1 VQTSHPHRASA
12 RRAQPTIALS
22 IGVLALLC
30 VWTGAALAQAAAGWT
45 QFQGGAARTGA
56 TADGP
61 EPGFRQRWRTPVAP
75 GGPDDRFG
83 LSAPVI
89 ADTVAVVV
97 GPEQVLGID
106 LASGEESFTVA
117 RDLGPS
123 VPAAIAT
130 VDGAIAIV
138 YTEGWGDGPPVA
150 PGADETSTAPTSATP
165 TPSPSSTGAGDDDGA
180 EGHLAAIDI
189 GDQRPLWPPVPL
201 DGVSRTGVTVL
212 DGTAFVGVNDGTVT
226 AVDLARGTVAWQQQL
241 GGQLATPLAATDG
254 LVFVGLQGDRDT
266 QPVII
271 ALDAATGEERW
282 RHEPQAPSA
291 LVSAV
296 SAGDGSI
303 FAVFTGLSE
312 TSVVAID
319 LADGTERWSRRA
331 GGTIDPSAPPVVS
344 DDAVYLTDLAG
355 HTRALDT
362 ATGEDRWDFA
372 SNTLVLRGAPILVG
386 STLLVPAVD
395 GEIDAID
402 VSSGRLVW
410 RRAADD
416 APVRALASSGEFL
429 VAVRGGVRSGIEAY
443 EHDPDVTLLQEASP
457 TTLALGRMLGAMAI
471 ATVPLIAAVVLLG
484 AWLARRMGPAFPEEP
499 GDDADDG
506 EPIRDPWEDE
516 EPSP

>member
-1 VQTSHPHRASA
+1 VQTSHPQRASA
-12 RRAQPTIALS
+12 RRALPTIALS
-22 IGVLALLC
+22 IGVLVLLS
-30 VWTGAALAQAAAGWT
+30 VWAVAALAQAAAGWT
-45 QFQGGAARTGA
+45 QFQGGAARTGS

-61 EPGFRQRWRTPVAP
+61 EPGFRQAWRTPVAP
-75 GGPDDRFG
+75 GGPGDRFG

-89 ADTVAVVV
+89 ADGVAVVV

-106 LASGEESFTVA
+106 AASGEQSFTVA

-130 VDGAIAIV
+130 VDGAKAIV
-138 YTEGWGDGPPVA
+138 YTEGWGEGPPAA
-150 PGADETSTAPTSATP
+150 PGTDETSTTP
-165 TPSPSSTGAGDDDGA
+165 TVSPGPGDAEVDDDGV
-180 EGHLAAIDI
+180 EGHLAAVDAT
-189 GDQRPLWPPVPL
+189 DQRPLWPPVPL

-212 DGTAFVGVNDGTVT
+212 DATAFVGVNDGTVT
-226 AVDLARGTVAWQQQL
+226 AVDLAQGTVAWQQQL
-241 GGQLATPLAATDG
+241 GGQLATPIAAADG

-266 QPVII
+266 QPVIV
-271 ALDAATGEERW
+271 ALDAANGDERW

-319 LADGTERWSRRA
+319 LADGTEEWSRRA
-331 GGTIDPSAPPVVS
+331 GGTIDPSAPPVVD

-355 HTRALDT
+355 HTRALD
-362 ATGEDRWDFA
+362 APTGEERWDFA

-402 VSSGRLVW
+402 VSSGLLVW
-410 RRAADD
+410 RRAADE

-443 EHDPDVTLLQEASP
+443 EHDPHVTLLQEASP

-471 ATVPLIAAVVLLG
+471 ATVPLVAAAVLLG
-484 AWLARRMGPAFPEEP
+484 AWLARRMGPAFPDEP
-499 GDDADDG
+499 GDEPEGPDG